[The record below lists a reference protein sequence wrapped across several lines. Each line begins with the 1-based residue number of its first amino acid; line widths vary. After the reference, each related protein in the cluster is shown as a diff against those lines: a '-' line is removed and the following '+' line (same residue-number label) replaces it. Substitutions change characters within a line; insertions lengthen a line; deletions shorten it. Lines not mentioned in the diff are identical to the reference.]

1 MRRAGDRGGARAF
14 AEAVLAVLIPVLIVF
29 SALLLIIMPWVMGLF
44 ASDALRADGAT
55 FDLAVLMARIAFPYL
70 AFMSAATL
78 FAAILNSLS
87 RFAAAAAA
95 PILLNICLIGA
106 LLPGLF
112 TGDGGE
118 ASQGTTGLYLAI
130 SWSLSGLFPPAWPY
144 YWIRLPGF
152 RPALLL
158 P

>member
-1 MRRAGDRGGARAF
+1 MTKDGDQGEARAF

-106 LLPGLF
+106 PLLGLF

-118 ASQGTTGLYLAI
+118 ASKGPTGLY
-130 SWSLSGLFPPAWPY
+130 
-144 YWIRLPGF
+144 
-152 RPALLL
+152 PALSERESGVQGKGV
-158 P
+158 